1 MQKPVIADNGND
13 VFIYLNRKEIGSK
26 TVDRVISQIRLMFI
40 DDSHIPEI
48 SDAEQAELESILDNL
63 SLEEKEVGFIRRIE
77 I

>member
-1 MQKPVIADNGND
+1 
-13 VFIYLNRKEIGSK
+13 
-26 TVDRVISQIRLMFI
+26 MFI

-48 SDAEQAELESILDNL
+48 SDAEQAELESILDNM